1 MTAEETLNLV
11 AKQWCTL
18 EDIMKLGH
26 LGRNSALKAKKKI
39 KDKLEKQGYLIPKS
53 VVPTKEVVAFFDIDI
68 PYLESRV
75 SSKKLIKNMLE
86 RRYNMKQINEINKS
100 IKKDIIVEN
109 LMISNGV
116 YLLVSHPKVG
126 KSMFAQQLAFS
137 LTTGEDFLGFKVNP
151 SHVLYITTEG
161 DINQLNDRF
170 KLMNLKPN
178 VNKLHIIDIDDIPD
192 FYIRD
197 IERDIYELTFDKE
210 PLFIIMDM
218 FKDIKFDTSYD
229 INNYQEINDVVFRKL
244 KELCR
249 KYNSTLLVTHHL
261 NKRDETMGSVG
272 LNADVSG
279 IIKLKESKNNYNKLT
294 LDYKGR
300 DLGRLE
306 LNLKRNDNQTFS
318 VIDENTNDET
328 DYNLLLFIKY
338 AVAKKDFD
346 YTISDILS
354 KTNILLTPTQLGGL
368 IQRNLQLLEKE
379 GLHIT
384 SKRTANERLWHCS
397 YEEPSENNE

>member
-1 MTAEETLNLV
+1 
-11 AKQWCTL
+11 
-18 EDIMKLGH
+18 
-26 LGRNSALKAKKKI
+26 
-39 KDKLEKQGYLIPKS
+39 
-53 VVPTKEVVAFFDIDI
+53 
-68 PYLESRV
+68 
-75 SSKKLIKNMLE
+75 
-86 RRYNMKQINEINKS
+86 MKQINEINKS

-161 DINQLNDRF
+161 YINQLNDRF

-210 PLFIIMDM
+210 PLFIIMDI
-218 FKDIKFDTSYD
+218 FKDIKFYTSYD
-229 INNYQEINDVVFRKL
+229 LNNYQEINDVVFRKL

-300 DLGRLE
+300 DLGRLQ

-368 IQRNLQLLEKE
+368 IQRNLSLLEKE

>member
-1 MTAEETLNLV
+1 
-11 AKQWCTL
+11 
-18 EDIMKLGH
+18 
-26 LGRNSALKAKKKI
+26 
-39 KDKLEKQGYLIPKS
+39 
-53 VVPTKEVVAFFDIDI
+53 
-68 PYLESRV
+68 
-75 SSKKLIKNMLE
+75 
-86 RRYNMKQINEINKS
+86 
-100 IKKDIIVEN
+100 
-109 LMISNGV
+109 MISNGV

-126 KSMFAQQLAFS
+126 KSMFVQQLAFS

-170 KLMNLKPN
+170 KLMKLKPN

-197 IERDIYELTFDKE
+197 IERDIHELTFNKE

-218 FKDIKFDTSYD
+218 FKDIKLDNSYD
-229 INNYQEINDVVFRKL
+229 LNNYQEINDVVFRKL

-306 LNLKRNDNQTFS
+306 LNLKRNENQTFS
-318 VIDENTNDET
+318 VVDENTNDET

-338 AVAKKDFD
+338 AVARKDFD

>member
-1 MTAEETLNLV
+1 
-11 AKQWCTL
+11 
-18 EDIMKLGH
+18 
-26 LGRNSALKAKKKI
+26 
-39 KDKLEKQGYLIPKS
+39 
-53 VVPTKEVVAFFDIDI
+53 
-68 PYLESRV
+68 
-75 SSKKLIKNMLE
+75 
-86 RRYNMKQINEINKS
+86 MKQLNEINKT

-161 DINQLNDRF
+161 DINQLQSRF

-229 INNYQEINDVVFRKL
+229 LNNYQEINDVVFRKL
-244 KELCR
+244 KDLCR

-279 IIKLKESKNNYNKLT
+279 IMKLKESKNNYNKLT

-300 DLGRLE
+300 DLGRLQ
-306 LNLKRNDNQTFS
+306 LNLKRNENQTFS

>member
-1 MTAEETLNLV
+1 
-11 AKQWCTL
+11 
-18 EDIMKLGH
+18 
-26 LGRNSALKAKKKI
+26 
-39 KDKLEKQGYLIPKS
+39 
-53 VVPTKEVVAFFDIDI
+53 
-68 PYLESRV
+68 
-75 SSKKLIKNMLE
+75 
-86 RRYNMKQINEINKS
+86 MKQINEINKS

-161 DINQLNDRF
+161 DINQLQDRF

-229 INNYQEINDVVFRKL
+229 LNNYQEINDVVFRKL

-249 KYNSTLLVTHHL
+249 KYNATLLVTHHL

-279 IIKLKESKNNYNKLT
+279 IMKLKESKNNYNKLT

-306 LNLKRNDNQTFS
+306 LNLKRNENQTFN

>member
-1 MTAEETLNLV
+1 
-11 AKQWCTL
+11 
-18 EDIMKLGH
+18 
-26 LGRNSALKAKKKI
+26 
-39 KDKLEKQGYLIPKS
+39 
-53 VVPTKEVVAFFDIDI
+53 
-68 PYLESRV
+68 
-75 SSKKLIKNMLE
+75 
-86 RRYNMKQINEINKS
+86 MKQINEINKS

-126 KSMFAQQLAFS
+126 KSMFVQQLAFS

-229 INNYQEINDVVFRKL
+229 LNNYQEINDVVFRKL

-300 DLGRLE
+300 DLGRLQ

-346 YTISDILS
+346 YMISDILS

-368 IQRNLQLLEKE
+368 IQRNLSLLEKE

>member
-1 MTAEETLNLV
+1 
-11 AKQWCTL
+11 
-18 EDIMKLGH
+18 
-26 LGRNSALKAKKKI
+26 
-39 KDKLEKQGYLIPKS
+39 
-53 VVPTKEVVAFFDIDI
+53 
-68 PYLESRV
+68 
-75 SSKKLIKNMLE
+75 
-86 RRYNMKQINEINKS
+86 MKQINELNKS

-161 DINQLNDRF
+161 DINQLQDRF

-178 VNKLHIIDIDDIPD
+178 LDKLHIIDIDDIPD

-197 IERDIYELTFDKE
+197 IERDIHELTFDKE

-279 IIKLKESKNNYNKLT
+279 IMKLKESKNNYNKLT

-306 LNLKRNDNQTFS
+306 LNLKRNENQTFS

-338 AVAKKDFD
+338 AVARKDFD

>member
-1 MTAEETLNLV
+1 
-11 AKQWCTL
+11 
-18 EDIMKLGH
+18 
-26 LGRNSALKAKKKI
+26 
-39 KDKLEKQGYLIPKS
+39 
-53 VVPTKEVVAFFDIDI
+53 
-68 PYLESRV
+68 
-75 SSKKLIKNMLE
+75 
-86 RRYNMKQINEINKS
+86 MKQINETNKS

-126 KSMFAQQLAFS
+126 KSMFVQQLAFS

-170 KLMNLKPN
+170 KLMKLKPN

-197 IERDIYELTFDKE
+197 IERDIHELTFNKE

-229 INNYQEINDVVFRKL
+229 LNNYQEINDVVFRKL

-279 IIKLKESKNNYNKLT
+279 IIKLKESRNDYNKLT

-306 LNLKRNDNQTFS
+306 LNLKRNENQTFS

-338 AVAKKDFD
+338 AVARKDFD

-354 KTNILLTPTQLGGL
+354 KTDILLTPTQLGGL

>member
-1 MTAEETLNLV
+1 
-11 AKQWCTL
+11 
-18 EDIMKLGH
+18 
-26 LGRNSALKAKKKI
+26 
-39 KDKLEKQGYLIPKS
+39 
-53 VVPTKEVVAFFDIDI
+53 
-68 PYLESRV
+68 
-75 SSKKLIKNMLE
+75 
-86 RRYNMKQINEINKS
+86 MKQINEINKS
-100 IKKDIIVEN
+100 TKKDIIVEN

-218 FKDIKFDTSYD
+218 FKDIKFDTNYD
-229 INNYQEINDVVFRKL
+229 LNNYQEINDVVFRKL

-249 KYNSTLLVTHHL
+249 KYNATLLVTHHL

-279 IIKLKESKNNYNKLT
+279 IMKLKESKNNYNKLT

>member
-1 MTAEETLNLV
+1 
-11 AKQWCTL
+11 
-18 EDIMKLGH
+18 
-26 LGRNSALKAKKKI
+26 
-39 KDKLEKQGYLIPKS
+39 
-53 VVPTKEVVAFFDIDI
+53 
-68 PYLESRV
+68 
-75 SSKKLIKNMLE
+75 
-86 RRYNMKQINEINKS
+86 MKQINEINKS

-161 DINQLNDRF
+161 YINQLNDRF

-229 INNYQEINDVVFRKL
+229 LNNYQEINDVVFRKL

-300 DLGRLE
+300 DLGRLQ

-368 IQRNLQLLEKE
+368 IQRNLSLLEKE

>member
-1 MTAEETLNLV
+1 
-11 AKQWCTL
+11 
-18 EDIMKLGH
+18 
-26 LGRNSALKAKKKI
+26 
-39 KDKLEKQGYLIPKS
+39 
-53 VVPTKEVVAFFDIDI
+53 
-68 PYLESRV
+68 
-75 SSKKLIKNMLE
+75 
-86 RRYNMKQINEINKS
+86 MKQINEINKS

-229 INNYQEINDVVFRKL
+229 LNNYQEINDVVFRKL

-249 KYNSTLLVTHHL
+249 KYNATLLVTHHL

-279 IIKLKESKNNYNKLT
+279 IMKLKESKNNYNKLT

-306 LNLKRNDNQTFS
+306 LSLKRNENQTFS

-338 AVAKKDFD
+338 AVARKDFD
-346 YTISDILS
+346 YTISEILS
-354 KTNILLTPTQLGGL
+354 KTNILLTPTQLGSL

-379 GLHIT
+379 GLHII

>member
-1 MTAEETLNLV
+1 
-11 AKQWCTL
+11 
-18 EDIMKLGH
+18 
-26 LGRNSALKAKKKI
+26 
-39 KDKLEKQGYLIPKS
+39 
-53 VVPTKEVVAFFDIDI
+53 
-68 PYLESRV
+68 
-75 SSKKLIKNMLE
+75 
-86 RRYNMKQINEINKS
+86 MKQINKINKG

-229 INNYQEINDVVFRKL
+229 LNNYQEINDVVFRKL

-279 IIKLKESKNNYNKLT
+279 IMKLKESKNNYNKLA

-306 LNLKRNDNQTFS
+306 LNLKRNENQTFS

-338 AVAKKDFD
+338 AVARKDFD

>member
-1 MTAEETLNLV
+1 
-11 AKQWCTL
+11 
-18 EDIMKLGH
+18 
-26 LGRNSALKAKKKI
+26 
-39 KDKLEKQGYLIPKS
+39 
-53 VVPTKEVVAFFDIDI
+53 
-68 PYLESRV
+68 
-75 SSKKLIKNMLE
+75 
-86 RRYNMKQINEINKS
+86 MKQINETNKS

-126 KSMFAQQLAFS
+126 KSMFVQQLAFS

-170 KLMNLKPN
+170 KLMKLKPN

-197 IERDIYELTFDKE
+197 IERDIHELTFNKE

-229 INNYQEINDVVFRKL
+229 LNNYQEINDVVFRKL

-279 IIKLKESKNNYNKLT
+279 IMKLKESKNNYNKLT
-294 LDYKGR
+294 LDYKDR

-306 LNLKRNDNQTFS
+306 LNLKRNENQTFS

-338 AVAKKDFD
+338 AVARKDFD

>member
-1 MTAEETLNLV
+1 
-11 AKQWCTL
+11 
-18 EDIMKLGH
+18 
-26 LGRNSALKAKKKI
+26 
-39 KDKLEKQGYLIPKS
+39 
-53 VVPTKEVVAFFDIDI
+53 
-68 PYLESRV
+68 
-75 SSKKLIKNMLE
+75 
-86 RRYNMKQINEINKS
+86 MKQINEINKS

-109 LMISNGV
+109 LMISNWV

-151 SHVLYITTEG
+151 SHVLYIITEG

-229 INNYQEINDVVFRKL
+229 LNNYQEINDVVFRKL

-368 IQRNLQLLEKE
+368 IQRNLSLLEKE

-397 YEEPSENNE
+397 YEEPSENNEWTWHVLLRSNESGDSEFITY

>member
-1 MTAEETLNLV
+1 
-11 AKQWCTL
+11 
-18 EDIMKLGH
+18 
-26 LGRNSALKAKKKI
+26 
-39 KDKLEKQGYLIPKS
+39 
-53 VVPTKEVVAFFDIDI
+53 
-68 PYLESRV
+68 
-75 SSKKLIKNMLE
+75 
-86 RRYNMKQINEINKS
+86 MKQINEINKS

-218 FKDIKFDTSYD
+218 FKDIKFGTSYD
-229 INNYQEINDVVFRKL
+229 LNNYQEINDVVFRKL

>member
-1 MTAEETLNLV
+1 L
-11 AKQWCTL
+11 
-18 EDIMKLGH
+18 
-26 LGRNSALKAKKKI
+26 
-39 KDKLEKQGYLIPKS
+39 
-53 VVPTKEVVAFFDIDI
+53 
-68 PYLESRV
+68 
-75 SSKKLIKNMLE
+75 
-86 RRYNMKQINEINKS
+86 KQINEINKS

-137 LTTGEDFLGFKVNP
+137 LTTGEDFLGFKVKP

-161 DINQLNDRF
+161 DINQLQDRF

-178 VNKLHIIDIDDIPD
+178 IDKLHIIDIDDIPD

-229 INNYQEINDVVFRKL
+229 LNNYQEINDVVFRKL

-279 IIKLKESKNNYNKLT
+279 IMKLKESKNNYNKLT

-306 LNLKRNDNQTFS
+306 LNLKRNENQTFS

-338 AVAKKDFD
+338 AVARKDFD

-384 SKRTANERLWHCS
+384 NKRTANERLWHCS
-397 YEEPSENNE
+397 YEEASENNE

>member
-1 MTAEETLNLV
+1 
-11 AKQWCTL
+11 
-18 EDIMKLGH
+18 
-26 LGRNSALKAKKKI
+26 
-39 KDKLEKQGYLIPKS
+39 
-53 VVPTKEVVAFFDIDI
+53 
-68 PYLESRV
+68 
-75 SSKKLIKNMLE
+75 
-86 RRYNMKQINEINKS
+86 MKQLNEINKT

-161 DINQLNDRF
+161 DINQLQDRF
-170 KLMNLKPN
+170 RLMNLKPN
-178 VNKLHIIDIDDIPD
+178 IDKLHIIDCDDISD

-197 IERDIYELTFDKE
+197 IERDIHELTFEGK
-210 PLFIIMDM
+210 PLFVIMDM
-218 FKDIKFDTSYD
+218 FKDIKFDTNYD
-229 INNYQEINDVVFRKL
+229 LNNYQEINDVVFRKL
-244 KELCR
+244 KDLCR
-249 KYNSTLLVTHHL
+249 KYNVTLLVTHHL
-261 NKRDETMGSVG
+261 NKRNETMGSVG

-279 IIKLKESKNNYNKLT
+279 IIKLRESKNDYNKLT

-306 LNLKRNDNQTFS
+306 LNLKRNENQTFS
-318 VIDENTNDET
+318 VIDENTNDEL

-346 YTISDILS
+346 YTISNILS

-368 IQRNLQLLEKE
+368 IQRNLSLLENE

-384 SKRTANERLWHCS
+384 NKRNANERLWHCT
-397 YEEPSENNE
+397 YEEPSKVNE

>member
-1 MTAEETLNLV
+1 L
-11 AKQWCTL
+11 
-18 EDIMKLGH
+18 
-26 LGRNSALKAKKKI
+26 
-39 KDKLEKQGYLIPKS
+39 
-53 VVPTKEVVAFFDIDI
+53 
-68 PYLESRV
+68 
-75 SSKKLIKNMLE
+75 
-86 RRYNMKQINEINKS
+86 KQINEINKS

-137 LTTGEDFLGFKVNP
+137 LTTGEDFLGFKVKP

-161 DINQLNDRF
+161 DINQLQDRF

-178 VNKLHIIDIDDIPD
+178 IDKLHIIDIDDIPD

-229 INNYQEINDVVFRKL
+229 LNNYQEINDVVFRKL

-279 IIKLKESKNNYNKLT
+279 IMKLKESKNNYNKLT

-306 LNLKRNDNQTFS
+306 LNLKRNENQTFS

-338 AVAKKDFD
+338 AVARKDFD

-384 SKRTANERLWHCS
+384 NKRTANERLWHCS
-397 YEEPSENNE
+397 YEEASENNEWTWHVLLRSNESGDSEFISY

>member
-1 MTAEETLNLV
+1 
-11 AKQWCTL
+11 
-18 EDIMKLGH
+18 
-26 LGRNSALKAKKKI
+26 
-39 KDKLEKQGYLIPKS
+39 
-53 VVPTKEVVAFFDIDI
+53 
-68 PYLESRV
+68 
-75 SSKKLIKNMLE
+75 
-86 RRYNMKQINEINKS
+86 MKQINETNKS

-126 KSMFAQQLAFS
+126 KSMFVQQLAFS

-170 KLMNLKPN
+170 KLMKLKPN

-197 IERDIYELTFDKE
+197 IERDIHELTFNKE

-229 INNYQEINDVVFRKL
+229 LNNYQEINDVVFRKL

-279 IIKLKESKNNYNKLT
+279 IMKLKESKNNYNKLT

-306 LNLKRNDNQTFS
+306 LNLKRNENQTFS

-338 AVAKKDFD
+338 AVARKDFD

>member
-1 MTAEETLNLV
+1 
-11 AKQWCTL
+11 
-18 EDIMKLGH
+18 
-26 LGRNSALKAKKKI
+26 
-39 KDKLEKQGYLIPKS
+39 
-53 VVPTKEVVAFFDIDI
+53 
-68 PYLESRV
+68 
-75 SSKKLIKNMLE
+75 
-86 RRYNMKQINEINKS
+86 MKQINEINKS

-126 KSMFAQQLAFS
+126 KSLFAQQLAFS

-229 INNYQEINDVVFRKL
+229 LNNYQEINDVVFRKL

-279 IIKLKESKNNYNKLT
+279 IMKLKESKNNYNKLT

-318 VIDENTNDET
+318 IIDENTNDET

>member
-1 MTAEETLNLV
+1 
-11 AKQWCTL
+11 
-18 EDIMKLGH
+18 
-26 LGRNSALKAKKKI
+26 
-39 KDKLEKQGYLIPKS
+39 
-53 VVPTKEVVAFFDIDI
+53 
-68 PYLESRV
+68 
-75 SSKKLIKNMLE
+75 
-86 RRYNMKQINEINKS
+86 MKQINEVNKS

-161 DINQLNDRF
+161 DINQLQDRF

-178 VNKLHIIDIDDIPD
+178 VDKLHIIDIDDIPD

-197 IERDIYELTFDKE
+197 IERDIHELTFDKE
-210 PLFIIMDM
+210 PLFVIIDM
-218 FKDIKFDTSYD
+218 FKDIKFDSDYNQND
-229 INNYQEINDVVFRKL
+229 YQEINNVVFKKF
-244 KELCR
+244 KEICR
-249 KYNSTLLVTHHL
+249 KYNCTLLVTHHL
-261 NKRDETMGSVG
+261 NKRDDTMGSVG

-279 IIKLKESKNNYNKLT
+279 IIKLKESRNDYNKLT

-318 VIDENTNDET
+318 IVDENTNDET

-338 AVAKKDFD
+338 AVSKKDFD

-368 IQRNLQLLEKE
+368 IQRNLKVLEHE

-384 SKRTANERLWHCS
+384 NKRNGNQRLWHCT

>member
-1 MTAEETLNLV
+1 
-11 AKQWCTL
+11 
-18 EDIMKLGH
+18 
-26 LGRNSALKAKKKI
+26 
-39 KDKLEKQGYLIPKS
+39 
-53 VVPTKEVVAFFDIDI
+53 
-68 PYLESRV
+68 
-75 SSKKLIKNMLE
+75 
-86 RRYNMKQINEINKS
+86 MKQINEINKS

-170 KLMNLKPN
+170 KLMNLKPK

-210 PLFIIMDM
+210 PLFIIMDI

-229 INNYQEINDVVFRKL
+229 LNNYQEINDVVFRKL

-300 DLGRLE
+300 DLGRLQ

-354 KTNILLTPTQLGGL
+354 KTNILLTPTQLGCL
-368 IQRNLQLLEKE
+368 IQRNLSLLEKE

>member
-1 MTAEETLNLV
+1 
-11 AKQWCTL
+11 
-18 EDIMKLGH
+18 
-26 LGRNSALKAKKKI
+26 
-39 KDKLEKQGYLIPKS
+39 
-53 VVPTKEVVAFFDIDI
+53 
-68 PYLESRV
+68 
-75 SSKKLIKNMLE
+75 
-86 RRYNMKQINEINKS
+86 MKQINEINKS

-116 YLLVSHPKVG
+116 YLLVSHPKVA

-210 PLFIIMDM
+210 PLFIIMDI

-229 INNYQEINDVVFRKL
+229 LNNYQEINDVVFRKL

-272 LNADVSG
+272 LNVYVSG

-300 DLGRLE
+300 DLGRLQ

-368 IQRNLQLLEKE
+368 IQRNLSLLEKE